1 MARSVRNIASTE
13 ASSFVVKQLRLL
25 GCLTGLLVCLC
36 AIGCNN
42 GRQLQA
48 DLYQRELR
56 LQEDKIYQ
64 LQDCVDEY
72 QSIIRG
78 YRMEVAEL
86 KSTDPGSTSS
96 GSGNNVGKNRSTKKT
111 NTKILPL
118 DAASGSSSTL
128 PELEFRSPNG
138 TQSILDE
145 APVYEGEAPLFEP
158 DAESLPMPTES
169 MPTDSMPAE
178 AAIEAAKEVVD
189 EAPLFIPQSYDEDE
203 SESPLVILSADR
215 QEVEQTIP
223 NQIAPIESDRIGT
236 DPTET
241 FQTESAHS
249 ENGLV
254 DTIDSLSLPNNQ
266 LQPLQSLGKGF
277 VLSAREEVGLELRN
291 GSPEPSGG
299 ATLLATLHLFAES
312 FDLADFEGEL
322 SFMLAEQPS
331 TGTPNRIA
339 RWDFSS
345 SEVQQAWKLQELAAS
360 QTANLNQSKNNNNN
374 KPSLSKT
381 IELPL
386 LLPKRLP
393 TDRTLEMWVRV
404 VESSGKKRLT
414 KIEADF
420 LSNPLRLI
428 NAEPLAKTNK
438 AVIEREEILA
448 QDSEAANS
456 DRVAVS
462 QWRRARADRLEST
475 TSEVQQVI
483 FEEPSIP
490 AGVE

>member
-13 ASSFVVKQLRLL
+13 ASSFGVKQLRLL

-86 KSTDPGSTSS
+86 KSTDPGSLSS
-96 GSGNNVGKNRSTKKT
+96 GGSDRGSSAANKRSTKKT

-158 DAESLPMPTES
+158 DAESLPMPT
-169 MPTDSMPAE
+169 DSIPAE

-189 EAPLFIPQSYDEDE
+189 EAPLFIPQSYDEHE

-241 FQTESAHS
+241 FQTESAQNA
-249 ENGLV
+249 NGLI

-339 RWDFSS
+339 RWDFSP
-345 SEVQQAWKLQELAAS
+345 SEVQQAWKLQELATR
-360 QTANLNQSKNNNNN
+360 QTANLNQSNDN
-374 KPSLSKT
+374 KPSLSNT

-438 AVIEREEILA
+438 AVIEQEEILS

-456 DRVAVS
+456 DQVAVS
-462 QWRRARADRLEST
+462 QWRRARADRLKTIS
-475 TSEVQQVI
+475 SEVRQVN
-483 FEEPSIP
+483 FEED
-490 AGVE
+490 